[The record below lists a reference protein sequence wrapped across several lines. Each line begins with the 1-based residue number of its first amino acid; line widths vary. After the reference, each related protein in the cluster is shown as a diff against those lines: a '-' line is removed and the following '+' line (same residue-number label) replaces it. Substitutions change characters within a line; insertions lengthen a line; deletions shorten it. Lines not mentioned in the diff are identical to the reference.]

1 MDQAERVPDK
11 VNAIREVLGY
21 LSRYRGEVFV
31 IKIDDSLLEE
41 PLFPLLIRDVVL
53 LHRMGIKVV
62 IVPGGRCSIDAAL
75 AAAGRMSAYHEGVR
89 ITTEDDL
96 GHAMA
101 AVARVSNHVL
111 SLISENG
118 AQAVSGNWVRAR
130 TLGVIG
136 GVDHQRTGRVERV
149 NVALV
154 QKLLGEGVIPL
165 VGNIGW
171 NAVGK
176 AYNLSSTELA
186 VAIGTAMK
194 AAGLFLIGTVAGI
207 PVVGAPLAGIRVRE
221 SGIYS
226 NMDLSRVSELLA
238 RTGALDHEQRVLV
251 ENAVAACRGGV
262 KRVHI
267 LDGRQNGILL
277 EEIFS
282 VTGNGTM
289 LYTNL
294 YTDLCPA
301 TVEDVPEIMR
311 LIQPYVRQ
319 QLLVRRTPEAIA
331 DNISHW
337 VVYKVDDAIRGCA
350 ALTPYDAESA
360 ELEALVVDEDHR
372 HGGTGGRIVNFLLDQ
387 AATLGLKRVFALT
400 TQTSDFFLEHG
411 FSEVPVESLPEAK
424 RRRYNRARNSLVL
437 AIEVAERPA
446 Q

>member
-1 MDQAERVPDK
+1 MEDGARVPDK

-21 LSRYRGEVFV
+21 LGRYRGEVFV
-31 IKIDDSLLEE
+31 IKIDDDLLEE

-62 IVPGGRCSIDAAL
+62 IVPGARRSIDAAL
-75 AAAGRMSAYHEGVR
+75 ATVGRVSAYHDGVR

-96 GHAMA
+96 GHAMTA
-101 AVARVSNHVL
+101 AARVSNHVL

-136 GVDHQRTGRVERV
+136 GKDYQRTGRVERV
-149 NVALV
+149 NVPLV
-154 QKLLGEGVIPL
+154 EKLLGEGVIPL

-207 PVVGAPLAGIRVRE
+207 PAAGTLLPGVRVRE

-226 NMDLSRVSELLA
+226 NMDLARVGELLA
-238 RTGALDHEQRVLV
+238 MNPEHEHRVLL

-282 VTGNGTM
+282 VSGNGTM

-294 YTDLCPA
+294 YTDICPA
-301 TVEDVPEIMR
+301 TVEDAPEIIR
-311 LIQPYVRQ
+311 LIQPYVRA
-319 QLLVRRTPEAIA
+319 QLLVRRTPETIA
-331 DNISHW
+331 DNIAHW

-372 HGGTGGRIVNFLLDQ
+372 HGGTGARIVDFLLDR
-387 AATLGLKRVFALT
+387 AGGLGLKRVFALT

-411 FSEVPVESLPEAK
+411 FREVPVEALPEAK
-424 RRRYNRARNSLVL
+424 RKRYNKARNSRVL
-437 AIEVAERPA
+437 AMDLAERPT
-446 Q
+446 QRR

>member
-1 MDQAERVPDK
+1 MEDGARVPDK

-21 LSRYRGEVFV
+21 LGRYRGEVFV
-31 IKIDDSLLEE
+31 IKIDDDLLEE

-62 IVPGGRCSIDAAL
+62 LVPGARRSIDAAL
-75 AAAGRMSAYHEGVR
+75 ATVGRVSAYHDGVR
-89 ITTEDDL
+89 ITPEDDL
-96 GHAMA
+96 GHAMTA
-101 AVARVSNHVL
+101 AARVSNHVL

-136 GVDHQRTGRVERV
+136 GKDYQRTGRVERV
-149 NVALV
+149 NVPLIE
-154 QKLLGEGVIPL
+154 KLLGEGVIPL

-194 AAGLFLIGTVAGI
+194 AAGLFLIGTIAGI
-207 PVVGAPLAGIRVRE
+207 PAAGSSLPGIRVRD

-226 NMDLSRVSELLA
+226 NMDLARVGELLA
-238 RTGALDHEQRVLV
+238 KNLEHEHRVLL

-282 VTGNGTM
+282 VSGNGTM

-294 YTDLCPA
+294 YTDICPA
-301 TVEDVPEIMR
+301 VVEDAPEIIR
-311 LIQPYVRQ
+311 LIQPYVRA
-319 QLLVRRTPEAIA
+319 QLLVRRTPETIA
-331 DNISHW
+331 DNIAHW

-350 ALTPYDAESA
+350 APPPTTPRAPSS
-360 ELEALVVDEDHR
+360 R
-372 HGGTGGRIVNFLLDQ
+372 PWSSTKTTGTG
-387 AATLGLKRVFALT
+387 A
-400 TQTSDFFLEHG
+400 
-411 FSEVPVESLPEAK
+411 
-424 RRRYNRARNSLVL
+424 RARASSTSCSTG
-437 AIEVAERPA
+437 PA
-446 Q
+446 TWV